1 MLYTLCQIS
10 EVDVNKEL
18 GEIQK
23 ELEGA
28 TGQRRVKLVK
38 RLDVIYIN
46 HLSH

>member
-1 MLYTLCQIS
+1 MGAEAVKELLS

-28 TGQRRVKLVK
+28 TGQRRVKCL
-38 RLDVIYIN
+38 LLN
-46 HLSH
+46 